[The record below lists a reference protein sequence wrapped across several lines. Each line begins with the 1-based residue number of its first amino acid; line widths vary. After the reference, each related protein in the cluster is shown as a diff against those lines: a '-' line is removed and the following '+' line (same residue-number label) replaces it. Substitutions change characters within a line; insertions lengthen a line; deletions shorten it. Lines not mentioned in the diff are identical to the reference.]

1 MKSLNHHKIGPATK
15 DGGNL
20 VVFPKKKTLANLA
33 AETNL
38 IKRIRLVSAE
48 MIVLALVHTLAFS
61 ERSCRALAFSIGLT
75 CDITISRQ
83 AVWKFLRKPA
93 IIPFLEKVIGFAL
106 AETLR
111 QTPVLRLAANTASVL
126 TGVGRILVGDATS
139 ICLHPSLADVYP
151 GSKNQTDV
159 VKSHLKL
166 QFIAD
171 LITGNPVHF
180 SLDPYG
186 RSDMK
191 AAFDFIPFLQAGDL
205 LIRDLGY
212 AAAGCLQAIQQRGA
226 YFISRLKA
234 RDTVFDKNG
243 KKINLVSYLQ
253 KMAPRPGM
261 VVRTTIQLTK
271 KRQFTCELIA
281 IRVPEE
287 VANQRRSRLK
297 AKHKEQGWSVPSKE
311 YLARQDWTLL
321 LTNLPETVADNTKI
335 KELYLLRWRI
345 ETIFKAA
352 KSHSG
357 LLRAAGHKT
366 NGNHAKALVLAWVL
380 MVIALASKEVFAL
393 GRLREVHCQQTGE
406 VIYELE
412 IHEASLCKMLEK
424 SAQLLGFYMEM
435 AACNGNMGEHIER
448 TRRYNAIHN
457 RSELTPGR
465 IALSEVLASA
475 LNLEVGGANLAAAGT
490 LS

>member
-1 MKSLNHHKIGPATK
+1 MP
-15 DGGNL
+15 
-20 VVFPKKKTLANLA
+20 
-33 AETNL
+33 
-38 IKRIRLVSAE
+38 
-48 MIVLALVHTLAFS
+48 
-61 ERSCRALAFSIGLT
+61 
-75 CDITISRQ
+75 
-83 AVWKFLRKPA
+83 
-93 IIPFLEKVIGFAL
+93 
-106 AETLR
+106 
-111 QTPVLRLAANTASVL
+111 
-126 TGVGRILVGDATS
+126 
-139 ICLHPSLADVYP
+139 
-151 GSKNQTDV
+151 
-159 VKSHLKL
+159 KSHLKFQL
-166 QFIAD
+166 IAG
-171 LITGNPVHF
+171 LITGKPVHF
-180 SLDPYG
+180 SLDSYG

-191 AAFDFIPFLQAGDL
+191 AAFDFIPFLQPGDL

-243 KKINLVSYLQ
+243 KKIDLVSYLQ

-261 VVRTTIQLTK
+261 VVRTAIRLTK
-271 KRQFTCELIA
+271 RCQLTCELVA

-287 VANQRRSRLK
+287 VANQRRNKLK
-297 AKHKEQGWSVPSKE
+297 AKHKEQGWSDPSKE

-357 LLRAAGHKT
+357 LLRAARHKT

-380 MVIALASKEVFAL
+380 MMIALSSMEVFAL
-393 GRLREVHCQQTGE
+393 GRLREIHCQQTGDCL
-406 VIYELE
+406 YELE

-435 AACNGNMGEHIER
+435 AACNGDMGVHFER

-457 RSELTPGR
+457 RTELTPGR
-465 IALSEVLASA
+465 IALSEVLAST
-475 LNLEVGGANLAAAGT
+475 LNLEVGVKDHAATGG